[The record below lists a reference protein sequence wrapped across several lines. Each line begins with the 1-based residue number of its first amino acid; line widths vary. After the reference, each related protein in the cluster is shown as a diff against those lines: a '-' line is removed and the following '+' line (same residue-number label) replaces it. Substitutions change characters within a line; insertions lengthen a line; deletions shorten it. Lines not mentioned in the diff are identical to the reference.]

1 MILAKKNYPCAVCGS
16 EQFSPLYKVKDFA
29 IVACKSCGF
38 VAVNP
43 RVENEQLHLLY
54 TDKYFSGASENYGYQ
69 DYDLTANLR
78 ILTFSKWL
86 ERIRPFL
93 SATKGPVLDIGCASG
108 YFIDLM
114 QQEGWPVEAIELDQA
129 MVVKLRERGL
139 QIFDR
144 PFEDFVSAKKYKS
157 ITLFD
162 VMEHIPDL
170 QTTFKKLH
178 DLLDEDGVVAMITPN
193 FGSRQR
199 KIFGKRWFQFKPLE
213 HIHYF
218 TPATLDLIAQKNGLE
233 VVWCG
238 ASGQYA
244 DMGFLLNRLEKYRFY
259 RLKALIGGCAKLL
272 GLSKATLYLDTGS
285 LFAVLRKRR

>member
-1 MILAKKNYPCAVCGS
+1 MILAKKNYPCAVCCS
-16 EQFSPLYKVKDFA
+16 EQFSPLYKVKDFS

-129 MVVKLRERGL
+129 MVVKLREKGL

-144 PFEDFVSAKKYKS
+144 PFEDFVSAKKYKL

-178 DLLDEDGVVAMITPN
+178 DLLDEEGVVAMITPN

-218 TPATLDLIAQKNGLE
+218 TPATLDLIAKK
-233 VVWCG
+233 
-238 ASGQYA
+238 
-244 DMGFLLNRLEKYRFY
+244 MG
-259 RLKALIGGCAKLL
+259 
-272 GLSKATLYLDTGS
+272 
-285 LFAVLRKRR
+285 

>member
-1 MILAKKNYPCAVCGS
+1 M
-16 EQFSPLYKVKDFA
+16 VKGFA
-29 IVACKSCGF
+29 IVTCKSCGF

-54 TDKYFSGASENYGYQ
+54 TDKYFSGASELYGYQ

-86 ERIRPFL
+86 DKIKPFL
-93 SATKGPVLDIGCASG
+93 SKSKGPVLDIGCASG
-108 YFIDLM
+108 YFIDLLRA
-114 QQEGWPVEAIELDQA
+114 EGWPVEAIELDQA

-139 QIFDR
+139 EIYDR
-144 PFEDFVSAKKYKS
+144 PFENFESSKKYKL

-162 VMEHIPDL
+162 VLEHIPDL

-178 DLLDEDGVVAMITPN
+178 DLLDEDGVVAMITPD
-193 FGSRQR
+193 FTSRQR

-218 TPATLDLIAQKNGLE
+218 TPATLNFIARKNGLD

-238 ASGQYA
+238 ASGQFA
-244 DMGFLLNRLEKYRFY
+244 DMGFLLNRLEKYKFY
-259 RLKALIGGCAKLL
+259 KLKAFIGGTARLL
-272 GLSKATLYLDTGS
+272 GMSKATLYLDTGS
-285 LFAVLRKRR
+285 LFAVLKKRI